1 MICLRNLCNPGM
13 MKLSHLFVVGL
24 VSAPGLRTPTSAQ
37 RPTINTAR
45 HIATASAA
53 QLSHQQLHLHPRA
66 PQRHLRR
73 TPLPSMSL
81 FGLGAPELAIIA
93 GVALFVLGPEKV
105 KELAKEAGKVS
116 AELKQ
121 VPEEFNKGLEVAEV
135 AEPADGAE
143 KKEESGED
151 GTPS

>member
-1 MICLRNLCNPGM
+1 MLH
-13 MKLSHLFVVGL
+13 HLVLLVGL
-24 VSAPGLRTPTSAQ
+24 VSSAPGLRTTSAQ
-37 RPTINTAR
+37 KPTINTAR
-45 HIATASAA
+45 HITTASAA
-53 QLSHQQLHLHPRA
+53 QLSHQHLHTHPRA

-135 AEPADGAE
+135 AEPAELGAE
-143 KKEESGED
+143 KKEESGEG